1 MVALCKCRYLCE
13 ASDNLLCMSQ
23 SNSMGEF
30 HMRIYFHTSTNTQ
43 KGADSV
49 FAYASL
55 MQSPCP
61 LQLIYLYLQTT
72 LLLVALGSQ
81 YLPCCH
87 RAVSLYLVSIPK
99 LPYSQQ
105 HPTPDRF
112 LHPKFIWF
120 ALLSFLSIKMV
131 QVSVITTK
139 STQWP
144 YWFSSTQ
151 LQFPPFSIWFVT

>member
-30 HMRIYFHTSTNTQ
+30 HMHIYFHTSTNTQ
-43 KGADSV
+43 RGTDSV
-49 FAYASL
+49 FCLCFIDAVPMPAIANIAL
-55 MQSPCP
+55 SPDR
-61 LQLIYLYLQTT
+61 TV
-72 LLLVALGSQ
+72 LLVALESR

-131 QVSVITTK
+131 QVSVIMTK
-139 STQWP
+139 STQ
-144 YWFSSTQ
+144 
-151 LQFPPFSIWFVT
+151 